1 MEATIFDASAWQS
14 TFPHRVAPLPDE
26 WLPGLLLRC
35 DQANHWES
43 GTTFRA
49 LLRSTHHPGFGP
61 GSSLIV
67 IPSSILEYLAP
78 LLMVSAECLLATT
91 YALELARLYSTST
104 PHSEHLLGPR
114 RGTNV
119 RLFLEKGVGRQA
131 IITMFGFHIC
141 PLCIMQARL
150 LRRTIMLPHLKYCPT
165 HHIAFHT
172 HCTCGWPLI
181 LFARGKQPFLCFAC
195 GLDWAQLPHIQ
206 LPLEQV
212 RLEHDLWALYELFL
226 LKGTAELKAS
236 ALRLA
241 FPRMREDELFEL
253 KLAGRKVKHMA
264 TRTLDRLS
272 LRYLVDILVSVGI
285 SPDDIAGGAISLS
298 SILP

>member
-1 MEATIFDASAWQS
+1 MKEIVFDASAWQT

-35 DQANHWES
+35 DKANHWES

-49 LLRSTHHPGFGP
+49 LLHSTHHPGFGP

-78 LLMVSAECLLATT
+78 LLMVSASCLLATT
-91 YALELARLYSTST
+91 YGLELARLYSTSA

-141 PLCIMQARL
+141 PLCMVQARL
-150 LRRTIMLPHLKYCPT
+150 LRRTVMLPYLKSCPV

-181 LFARGKQPFLCFAC
+181 LFSRGKQPFLCFAC
-195 GLDWAQLPHIQ
+195 GLDWARLPHIQ
-206 LPLEQV
+206 LPPDQATLE
-212 RLEHDLWALYELFL
+212 RDLWALYEFFL
-226 LKGTAELKAS
+226 LKGTSSLKAS

-241 FPRMREDELFEL
+241 IPRMREHEPFEL
-253 KLAGRKVKHMA
+253 KLAGRRVKRVT

-285 SPDDIAGGAISLS
+285 SLNDIASA
-298 SILP
+298 